1 MRTPDHV
8 PYPTQG
14 SGGRQPSLPSRQ
26 LASQPDQMMAT
37 ELVDPFAPTIAAS
50 AIVSLVFALLGLNL
64 LPVLGQLV
72 SIIAGHRALARIK
85 RSDGAVQGRGLA
97 LAGLWVSYI
106 ALALGALALCAF
118 AGGLF
123 ELQRS
128 LTQP

>member
-1 MRTPDHV
+1 
-8 PYPTQG
+8 
-14 SGGRQPSLPSRQ
+14 
-26 LASQPDQMMAT
+26 MMAT

-50 AIVSLVFALLGLNL
+50 AIVSLVFALLGLSL

-72 SIIAGHRALARIK
+72 SIIAGHHALSRIK